1 MMMTNRK
8 HIITSNIHQW
18 YKIWQC
24 KYAAEYLTIIALG
37 SDLSPIWNQATIWID
52 ADLQSTRHWKT
63 YWNWETHLNCIQD
76 KNIFIEGNI

>member
-24 KYAAEYLTIIALG
+24 KYAAEHLTIIALG

-52 ADLQSTRHWKT
+52 ADL
-63 YWNWETHLNCIQD
+63 
-76 KNIFIEGNI
+76 